1 MPVALRYT
9 FEFEG
14 TNVRILR
21 QRRLDK
27 QTSPSYPREGA
38 DDESGFW
45 VELRDT
51 SQKVLYRRVMDDP
64 TLRYEA
70 PVDDNGALRTLEIGG
85 RRGTFSV
92 VVPFLPQARTL
103 MVWASRPEDA
113 AALPILT
120 VAVDS
125 TA

>member
-14 TNVRILR
+14 TAVRLLR

-27 QTSPSYPREGA
+27 QTVPSYAWEGA
-38 DDESGFW
+38 DGESGFW

-64 TLRYEA
+64 TFRYEA
-70 PVDDNGALRTLEIGG
+70 PVDDNGALRTLEIRG
-85 RRGTFSV
+85 RKGIFSV

-103 MVWASRPEDA
+103 VVWASRPEEA
-113 AALPILT
+113 AARPILT
-120 VAVDS
+120 ETVDS
-125 TA
+125 SA